1 MSREEM
7 SVLFDYYGALLTET
21 QRDCY
26 DLYYNEDLSL
36 TEIAELRGI
45 SRQGTWDNIR
55 HAEEK
60 LREFEEKTGLVAR
73 IQELEWRLNHSQT
86 N

>member
-1 MSREEM
+1 MDRAEYG
-7 SVLFDYYGALLTET
+7 VLFDYYGALLTDK
-21 QRDCY
+21 QKDCY

-36 TEIAELRGI
+36 SEIAELKGI
-45 SRQGTWDNIR
+45 SRQAAWDNIR

-60 LREFEEKTGLVAR
+60 LVEFEEKTGLIKKV
-73 IQELEWRLNHSQT
+73 QELEWRLKTYQT

>member
-1 MSREEM
+1 MEREKI
-7 SVLFDYYGALLTET
+7 SVLFDYFAPLLTGK
-21 QRDCY
+21 QRDCF

-36 TEIAELRGI
+36 AEIAELKDI
-45 SRQGTWDNIR
+45 SRQAAWDNIR

-60 LREFEEKTGLVAR
+60 LLEFEEKTGLVEK
-73 IQELEWRLNHSQT
+73 IKDLEWRLKTYQT